1 MSKFN
6 KDMIYRDNRV
16 NTFVDPVKI
25 ENNSYIWEDNSDVT
39 DFDVLINSGFY
50 YNPTKKYKTRV
61 TCAYCGHSSYIK
73 SQKDVDTIVYKHK
86 RASPSCPMIMIL
98 DMNKTIARA
107 KGDPN
112 QIKNLWKNNER
123 FREPLSTAS
132 QEFRKQF
139 FIDYPLD
146 KIDSRPNSTTLAHAG
161 FFHNPRNVE
170 DDRVTC
176 LYCQCSLDFW
186 EMDDDPI
193 EEHQKNEVGYCY
205 FLDMYHNKD
214 GKSDAEVAKELLEDS
229 GIELEQPEE
238 IKESESD
245 STEDLDIVEISR
257 STKIESDGKNDA
269 REKERSDDIT
279 DSDIVEIEREPS
291 KAEIVEVEN
300 EPSKSANEA
309 SNIDEDD
316 VLPDFDN
323 DVPDETTND
332 RIDYS
337 LPSPGTTKSNNLSI
351 IKLPAKAESEPP
363 ATYRRSKRIKRLY
376 SERDRNV
383 DYWDKLPDDDLLQ
396 EFIDVSQKPSKL
408 RRKNKKV
415 EESTPNDSKDEL
427 QKENELQ
434 VDIVLDKPDEDV
446 EDVAVEIDID
456 VGMDNIEDN
465 QDDDDIQKMLDI
477 EDIVETSGEELDVGE
492 KSSEEDATKD
502 NESKVDDP
510 SKVEES
516 SAVEISSIKEKEASK
531 EQKSDSQEAGSENE
545 DEEELDDDEEE
556 SSYGE
561 SVDSNDDSENES
573 TTIPEPADE
582 LYEVTESSDES
593 IDEFDN
599 SRRKPKP
606 KKSKEP
612 SPATKPD
619 LEPKQPRRITITRR
633 EKSTTPLPGLFDDS
647 SDNFEYDEQH
657 VEKLESQ
664 PVKKSVELLK
674 EETKPKKRLSITKD
688 PALSRKLSLTT
699 DPVPPKQRSVSP
711 VRFLDGLKDPQ
722 TKRRKVSKPSIFDT
736 SLESPQKFSSPLRF
750 SSPKTEQGLIQKDED
765 EEVVGDGDAK
775 EEKLEH
781 PPSNEDK
788 EESDILK
795 EINDNK
801 SDILSPQ
808 PDGAIEEDAKDSSTK
823 ESNVV
828 DPDVSYDVLIPS
840 DKEDASQEK
849 ESDNEIFVDA
859 QPVISE
865 PIQEEVKADQ
875 AVERALSTRDA
886 VERLPTPSVDEFQGT
901 STSNNSRIDLEGA
914 ELKSAEE
921 EDGIS
926 EEESQDDT
934 NSIEELV
941 SSDIQEE
948 ERDDNKD
955 EADEDEHVGAKDA
968 SPNKLYLNTLDIDQS
983 QASVEEEDVT
993 EGISSINTKAS
1004 PARSQES
1011 TKDLKRASLEGA
1023 EVSVLEEQPADN
1035 YSVEDIAVKE
1045 EQSVLQK
1052 ELTNDDPGPLS
1063 RDEIESPPPV
1073 IKRLSFNG
1081 PDTSPLAMNSSLTHI
1096 HKPDQEEEEE
1106 EEEELTEAAAERK
1119 WQPRPLTKFVEQMK
1133 FLESSAKELKE
1144 LANSEYDLNNDVNGD
1159 ITRFI
1164 AEMPEEEENMTI
1176 KQWMEHC
1183 ATNCRDIVTQ
1193 SCGELGDFI
1202 LEEYDRAIQEIENLP
1217 TID

>member
-86 RASPSCPMIMIL
+86 RANPSCPMIMIL

-112 QIKNLWKNNER
+112 QIKNLWRNNER
-123 FREPLSTAS
+123 FQEPLSTAN
-132 QEFRKQF
+132 QEFRRQF
-139 FIDYPLD
+139 FVDYPLD

-193 EEHQKNEVGYCY
+193 EEHKKNEVGYCY
-205 FLDMYHNKD
+205 FLDIYHNKN
-214 GKSDAEVAKELLEDS
+214 GKSDADVSKESVEDS
-229 GIELEQPEE
+229 GIDLEQPEE
-238 IKESESD
+238 IRENETD
-245 STEDLDIVEISR
+245 STDDLDIVEISR
-257 STKIESDGKNDA
+257 NRKVESDRKNDVSK
-269 REKERSDDIT
+269 KERSDDISN
-279 DSDIVEIEREPS
+279 SDIIEIEREPS
-291 KAEIVEVEN
+291 KAEIVEIEN
-300 EPSKSANEA
+300 ESSKSVNEP

-323 DVPDETTND
+323 DMPDETTNN

-337 LPSPGTTKSNNLSI
+337 LPSPSTTKSNNLSI
-351 IKLPAKAESEPP
+351 IKLPAKSGSEPP

-408 RRKNKKV
+408 QRKNKKA
-415 EESTPNDSKDEL
+415 EESMPNDSKDEL
-427 QKENELQ
+427 QKENKLQ
-434 VDIVLDKPDEDV
+434 VDIVLDKPDETV
-446 EDVAVEIDID
+446 EGVAEDIDID
-456 VGMDNIEDN
+456 VDMDNIEDN

-477 EDIVETSGEELDVGE
+477 EDIVETGGEELNVGKE
-492 KSSEEDATKD
+492 SNEEDATKD
-502 NESKVDDP
+502 NESKLDEP
-510 SKVEES
+510 SKVDES

-531 EQKSDSQEAGSENE
+531 DQNSDNQEEGSENE
-545 DEEELDDDEEE
+545 EEEELEDDEER
-556 SSYGE
+556 SSDGE

-573 TTIPEPADE
+573 TTIPEPVDE

-599 SRRKPKP
+599 SRRKPKS
-606 KKSKEP
+606 KKNKEP

-664 PVKKSVELLK
+664 PVKKPVELLK
-674 EETKPKKRLSITKD
+674 EETKPKKRYSITKD
-688 PALSRKLSLTT
+688 PVLSRKLSLTT
-699 DPVPPKQRSVSP
+699 EPVLPKQRSVSP
-711 VRFLDGLKDPQ
+711 VRFLDGLKDSQ
-722 TKRRKVSKPSIFDT
+722 TKRRKMSKPSIFDT

-750 SSPKTEQGLIQKDED
+750 SSPRTEQGLIQKNED
-765 EEVVGDGDAK
+765 EVVVDDEAK
-775 EEKLEH
+775 EGKLEN
-781 PPSNEDK
+781 PLSNEDK
-788 EESDILK
+788 EESAILK
-795 EINDNK
+795 DIDENK
-801 SDILSPQ
+801 FDILSPQ
-808 PDGAIEEDAKDSSTK
+808 SDGAIEEDAKDSSKK
-823 ESNVV
+823 ESTVV

-859 QPVISE
+859 EPIIPG
-865 PIQEEVKADQ
+865 PIQEAVQADQ

-914 ELKSAEE
+914 DLESVDE
-921 EDGIS
+921 EDEVS
-926 EEESQDDT
+926 EEESQNDT

-941 SSDIQEE
+941 SSDIQDDEK
-948 ERDDNKD
+948 DDNKD
-955 EADEDEHVGAKDA
+955 EADEDEHAAAKDA

-983 QASVEEEDVT
+983 QASVEEEDDT
-993 EGISSINTKAS
+993 GGISLINTKAS
-1004 PARSQES
+1004 SARSQES
-1011 TKDLKRASLEGA
+1011 TKELKRISLERA
-1023 EVSVLEEQPADN
+1023 EVSALEEQSADN

-1052 ELTNDDPGPLS
+1052 ELTNDAPGSFS
-1063 RDEIESPPPV
+1063 RDEVESPPPV

-1096 HKPDQEEEEE
+1096 HKPDQEEEEV
-1106 EEEELTEAAAERK
+1106 EEEELTEGAAKSK

-1144 LANSEYDLNNDVNGD
+1144 LANSEYDLINDVNGD

-1164 AEMPEEEENMTI
+1164 AEMPEEEEDMTI